1 MSSLLI
7 EILQWLHTNGYRKA
21 SFDRLIGIIPSV
33 STYDQLYAVIN
44 ENPTLFR
51 TANIKGGL
59 PGLAVL
65 DEIDVGAAM
74 QSAVVRASL
83 ESFRCP
89 TEEPEVSLTAPK
101 VVPSDVEN
109 EIVNEY
115 YQNAGRAVY
124 ATYGS
129 PLDNVT
135 LCFLELRNGFV
146 IIGKSACV
154 NAANFNEDIG
164 RQLAREDALRQVW
177 PYLGFRLADSRMSV
191 HG

>member
-1 MSSLLI
+1 MNALLI
-7 EILQWLHTNGYRKA
+7 EILQWLHTNGYRRA
-21 SFDRLIGIIPSV
+21 SFDRLIGIIPSA

-65 DEIDVGAAM
+65 DEIDVGAA
-74 QSAVVRASL
+74 L

-89 TEEPEVSLTAPK
+89 TEEPEVPLTAPK
-101 VVPSDVEN
+101 VVSIEVEN

-115 YQNAGRAVY
+115 YQNAGRAVH
-124 ATYGS
+124 AAYGS
-129 PLDNVT
+129 PLHNVT
-135 LCFLELRNGFV
+135 LCFLQLRNGFV
-146 IIGKSACV
+146 VIGKSACV
-154 NAANFNEDIG
+154 VAANFNEDIG
-164 RQLAREDALRQVW
+164 RQLAREDAVKQVW
-177 PYLGFRLADSRMSV
+177 PFLGFRLADSLMSV